1 MAKTGGTAGTAGST
15 GAGTERMVGS
25 EPALLGIYLNDHL
38 AGATFGVELA
48 QRVVS
53 AHRDSE
59 NSVTLERL
67 AAEIAEDR
75 TALLDMMA
83 ALNVP
88 PQQYKVFLGWLAEKV
103 GRLKPN
109 GHLLERSPLSSLEEL
124 EVMRL
129 GVEGKEACWRTLR
142 VLADHDDRLD
152 TGRLGELL
160 VRARRQADTLEEL
173 RVRATAE
180 LVGVV

>member
-1 MAKTGGTAGTAGST
+1 MAESGGTTDTAGST
-15 GAGTERMVGS
+15 GAGTATRVRA

-53 AHRDSE
+53 AHRESE
-59 NSVTLERL
+59 HSATLQRL
-67 AAEIAEDR
+67 AAEITEDR
-75 TALLDMMA
+75 AALADMMA
-83 ALNVP
+83 ELNVP
-88 PQQYKVFLGWLAEKV
+88 IRQYKVLLGWLAEKA

-109 GHLLERSPLSSLEEL
+109 GHLLERSPLSSLEEF

-142 VLADHDDRLD
+142 ALADRDDRLD
-152 TGRLGELL
+152 TRRLDEL
-160 VRARRQADTLEEL
+160 VERARRQARTLEDL
-173 RVRATAE
+173 RVRTTAE
-180 LVGVV
+180 LVGMV

>member
-1 MAKTGGTAGTAGST
+1 MAESGGTTDTAGST
-15 GAGTERMVGS
+15 GAGTATTVRA

-53 AHRDSE
+53 AHRESE
-59 NSVTLERL
+59 HSATLQRL
-67 AAEIAEDR
+67 AAEITEDR
-75 TALLDMMA
+75 AALADMMA
-83 ALNVP
+83 ELNVP
-88 PQQYKVFLGWLAEKV
+88 IRQYKVLLGWLAEKA

-109 GHLLERSPLSSLEEL
+109 GHLLERSPLSSLEEF

-142 VLADHDDRLD
+142 ALADRDDRLD
-152 TGRLGELL
+152 TRRLDEL
-160 VRARRQADTLEEL
+160 VERARRQARTLEDL
-173 RVRATAE
+173 RVRTTAE
-180 LVGVV
+180 LVGMA